1 MSFYLKYRPQKFDDV
16 VGQEFV
22 KDILQNQVKSG
33 NILHSYLFQ
42 WPRWTWKTST
52 ARIFAKAIN
61 CENPQGGNPCNE
73 CNACQAINQG
83 TTLDVV
89 EIDAASYTQV
99 DNIREVII
107 EKINY
112 PPSNLKKKVYIIDE
126 VHMLSKSAFNALL
139 KVMEEPPSYVVFILA
154 TTEIQKV
161 PDTIVSRCQVFNFK
175 NLTKEQI
182 VGHLKKICQEEN
194 LECSDTGLEAI
205 AIASE
210 GALRDAIKY
219 LQQVSVLGK
228 VDIDTVKRFLW
239 IVDQQAIVEL
249 LDLIKKQDY
258 WEVRRLLKQLYGKW
272 VDFPYFVKQI
282 LGYIEEV
289 FVEDPEFFGRV
300 WEILIKSF
308 QQFRSL
314 PDPVAVMLVNI
325 ASLTGSNNNLPNN
338 SSIEKEKGFWWEQKK
353 EEQPSRTTDIE
364 EAKKEKIHCDVP
376 KVDIGPEELK
386 EILIQKIKDPS
397 LVWAIQKYLSFEEV
411 SKEMVKGVVINKFYY
426 TRFTKDE
433 VLFLI
438 KNALADILGV
448 EDLEFVVSYKDP
460 KQLLIE

>member
-1 MSFYLKYRPQKFDDV
+1 MSFYLKYRPQRFDDI
-16 VGQEFV
+16 VGQEFI
-22 KDILQNQVKSG
+22 KDILKNQVKKS

-42 WPRWTWKTST
+42 WPRGTWKTST

-61 CENPQGGNPCNE
+61 CENPQDGNPCNN
-73 CNACQAINQG
+73 CNACQSINQG

-182 VGHLKKICQEEN
+182 VGYLKKICQKES
-194 LECSDTGLEAI
+194 LECDNLGLEAI
-205 AIASE
+205 AVASE

-228 VDIDTVKRFLW
+228 VDVETVKRFLG
-239 IVDQQAIVEL
+239 IVDQQAISDL
-249 LDLIKKQDY
+249 LNLIKQQDY
-258 WEVRRLLKQLYGKW
+258 EWVKALLTQLYEKW
-272 VDFPYFVKQI
+272 IDFSYFVKQI
-282 LGYIEEV
+282 LGYIEEI
-289 FVEDPEFFGRV
+289 FTTDPDFLGRV
-300 WEILIKSF
+300 WEVLIKSF
-308 QQFRSL
+308 QQFKYIS
-314 PDPVAVMLVNI
+314 DPVAVMLVNI
-325 ASLTGSNNNLPNN
+325 ASLTENKDTSPKK
-338 SSIEKEKGFWWEQKK
+338 SVDEKKASFWWENG
-353 EEQPSRTTDIE
+353 ENTTSLE
-364 EAKKEKIHCDVP
+364 SAVPWGSKLQCDVP
-376 KVDIGPEELK
+376 KVSISPEELK
-386 EILIQKIKDPS
+386 ERLIQKIKDPS
-397 LVWAIQKYLSFEEV
+397 LEGAIKKYLSFEEV
-411 SKEMVKGVVINKFYY
+411 TKDVVKGVVINKFYY
-426 TRFTKDE
+426 TRFMKDE

-438 KNALADILGV
+438 KNALADILDV
-448 EDLEFVVSYKDP
+448 EDVEFVISYKDP